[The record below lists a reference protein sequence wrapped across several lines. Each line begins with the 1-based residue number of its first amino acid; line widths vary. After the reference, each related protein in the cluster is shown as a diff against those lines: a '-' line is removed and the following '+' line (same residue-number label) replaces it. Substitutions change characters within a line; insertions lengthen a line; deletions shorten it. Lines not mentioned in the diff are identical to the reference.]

1 VNSIESQEYLLKHRL
16 ELIMIHLDALALDM
30 AKENADWA
38 QKLQLMR
45 GMIVQLRR
53 ELSVLKDG
61 ID

>member
-1 VNSIESQEYLLKHRL
+1 
-16 ELIMIHLDALALDM
+16 MIHLDALALDM